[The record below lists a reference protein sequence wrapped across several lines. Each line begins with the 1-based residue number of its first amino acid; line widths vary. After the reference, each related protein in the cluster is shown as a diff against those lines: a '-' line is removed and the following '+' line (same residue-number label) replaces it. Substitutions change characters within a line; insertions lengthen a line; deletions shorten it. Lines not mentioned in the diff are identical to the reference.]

1 MMWRRAL
8 KRRFGI
14 ASARVAVRT
23 QVPWHW
29 RAAMFVGAGALLVG
43 VAWLMYDFGLSLG
56 GFNSGKAAVE
66 QARLSEE
73 VKRLADE
80 NAALHG
86 QLATT
91 ERQMQIE
98 TSTKGDLAGQ
108 LKTLADENALL
119 KEDLA
124 FFQTLMTSG
133 GGDAVNGVTINRF
146 RVRPDAIPGEYRYQ
160 LLVVQARTR
169 SKEFQGRLQLV
180 VDVVRDGEQHVLV
193 LPSAKDRL
201 ESYSLSFKFY
211 QRVEGGFQ
219 VPAEAKVTRVQVRVI
234 ENGVDG
240 PRSSQ
245 SVNLS

>member
-1 MMWRRAL
+1 MIWRRSL

-14 ASARVAVRT
+14 ANQRVAIRT
-23 QVPWHW
+23 QMPWHW
-29 RAAMFVGAGALLVG
+29 RAAIFAGAGTLLAV

-56 GFNSGKAAVE
+56 GFHSERAAVAE
-66 QARLSEE
+66 ARLSDE
-73 VKRLADE
+73 VKRLAEE
-80 NAALHG
+80 NVALRG
-86 QLATT
+86 QLATV
-91 ERQMQIE
+91 EQQMQIE
-98 TSTKGDLAGQ
+98 TSTKGDLTGQ
-108 LKTLADENALL
+108 LKALSDENALL

-133 GGDAVNGVTINRF
+133 GGDAVNSVTINRF

-160 LLVVQARTR
+160 LLVVQSRTR

-180 VDVVRDGEQHVLV
+180 VDVMRDGEPQVLV
-193 LPSAKDRL
+193 LPGVQDKPD
-201 ESYSLSFKFY
+201 SYNLSFKFY

-219 VPAEAKVTRVQVRVI
+219 VPAEAKVTRVQVRVL

>member
-1 MMWRRAL
+1 MIWRRKL

-14 ASARVAVRT
+14 AAPRVAVRT

-29 RAAMFVGAGALLVG
+29 RAVLLAGAGAVLAGL
-43 VAWLMYDFGLSLG
+43 AWLTYDFGLSLG
-56 GFNSGKAAVE
+56 GFHSGQAAVE

-73 VKRLADE
+73 IKRLVDE
-80 NAALHG
+80 NAALRG
-86 QLATT
+86 QLATV
-91 ERQMQIE
+91 ERQAQIE

-108 LKTLADENALL
+108 LKTLSDENALL

-124 FFQTLMTSG
+124 FFQTLMSSG

-146 RVRPDAIPGEYRYQ
+146 RVRPDALPGEYRYQ
-160 LLVVQARTR
+160 LLVVQSRSR

-180 VDVVRDGEQHVLV
+180 VDVLRDGEPHVLV
-193 LPSAKDRL
+193 LPGAQDKP
-201 ESYSLSFKFY
+201 ESYSLSFRFY

-219 VPAEAKVTRVQVRVI
+219 VPAEARVTRVQVRVI

-245 SVNLS
+245 SVTLS